1 MLHQLVAMP
10 RAKILSADFAVS
22 TGSDPVKETELAA
35 AQIAMKIAKQP
46 QPQLN
51 RHRRNRQRGL
61 QPLLSQLNRPQLSIL
76 LQANL
81 IQQTAAVEDLADQS
95 AAVPTVQT

>member
-1 MLHQLVAMP
+1 MLLFQ
-10 RAKILSADFAVS
+10 
-22 TGSDPVKETELAA
+22 ETELAA
-35 AQIAMKIAKQP
+35 APIAMKIAKQ
-46 QPQLN
+46 QQLN

-61 QPLLSQLNRPQLSIL
+61 QPLLSQLNRPPLSIL